1 VSVAPQID
9 DQEGGRGFVHAG
21 YHETVPVTHSVQLG
35 RSGGAGQNLWVGG
48 VSTGRAS
55 HGGGEKD
62 SESHDHIQ
70 RRPLQSTSQDV
81 ADGMS
86 DDDIGGASAPGESE
100 EDLPIFQPRRDSRG
114 GRLRNRRQSMG
125 LGVAS

>member
-9 DQEGGRGFVHAG
+9 NQEGGRGFAYAG
-21 YHETVPVTHSVQLG
+21 HQQTVLVNRSVQLG
-35 RSGGAGQNLWVGG
+35 RRGGVGQNLWAGG
-48 VSTGRAS
+48 LSTGRAS

-70 RRPLQSTSQDV
+70 WRPLQSTSQDV

>member
-1 VSVAPQID
+1 
-9 DQEGGRGFVHAG
+9 
-21 YHETVPVTHSVQLG
+21 
-35 RSGGAGQNLWVGG
+35 

-86 DDDIGGASAPGESE
+86 DDDIEGASAPGESE
-100 EDLPIFQPRRDSRG
+100 EDLPIFQPQRDSRG
-114 GRLRNRRQSMG
+114 GRLRNHRQSMG
-125 LGVAS
+125 LGVDSQQQPF